1 MGGAITLSLWE
12 NYRKTLCCNI
22 VLLLQHSSM
31 VVTTPSLNFLFPSI
45 KYFFH
50 LCTVQCMHITSHG
63 HGTPNQLFFYGQ
75 QHPVCQESCFL
86 KFKSMSAKLN
96 ISYAPLRQFKTIIMF
111 CLEYCKSTQT
121 HLPASHF
128 VPLHTLLHTKAKM
141 CLKNLIR

>member
-1 MGGAITLSLWE
+1 
-12 NYRKTLCCNI
+12 
-22 VLLLQHSSM
+22 M

-96 ISYAPLRQFKTIIMF
+96 ISYAPLRHLKLSLCFAWNIVKAHKPISLPPTLCPYILFSIQKPKCVLKISSDNVFLPFKP
-111 CLEYCKSTQT
+111 S
-121 HLPASHF
+121 
-128 VPLHTLLHTKAKM
+128 VPFPFH
-141 CLKNLIR
+141 